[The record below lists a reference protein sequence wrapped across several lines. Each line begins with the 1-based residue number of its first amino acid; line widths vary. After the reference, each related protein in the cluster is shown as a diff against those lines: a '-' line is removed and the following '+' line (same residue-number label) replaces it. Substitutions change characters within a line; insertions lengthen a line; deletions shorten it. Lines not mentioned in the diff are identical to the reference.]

1 MIQKKVILSTS
12 HIEPLKHLNSSLQAK
27 DFEVIVANDG
37 EDAQKKIK
45 EYNPNLV
52 ILDYQMPKINGIKL
66 LSIIKEEDSKL
77 PVIMVSGQISTNA
90 AIEAMKLGAYDYIVP
105 PFDIPRIID
114 IIETAIASSYINEQ
128 EINISPSLMAVDT
141 VYDSDTIIG
150 NSCEMLE
157 IYKMIGQVAQS
168 EAPILIQ
175 GESGTGKELVARS
188 IYYHSLRKNN
198 IFLAVNCA
206 AIPEHLLESELFGHE
221 KGAFTGAISRKI
233 GKFEQCSKG
242 TIFLDEIG
250 DMALSAQSKMLRVL
264 QDQVFERVGGHES
277 LKVDVR
283 VIAATNKSLI
293 NEVKEGS
300 FRMDLFYRLKVISF
314 YLPALKERRED
325 IGLLAD
331 YFLLKYRRKLKK
343 EINGIAHTAIM
354 RLTEYDWPGN
364 IRELENVIQ
373 SAIVLCKGD
382 VILPEHLPIGRDN
395 ITSEKTK
402 SVNNGF
408 SSEGQGDF
416 TDMFGKMLSP
426 IFDRIDD
433 PEKTDVAVR
442 LLDNME
448 KALIKLTLKKV
459 NNNQVKASRILNISR
474 NTLRS
479 KIEKYNIN

>member
-1 MIQKKVILSTS
+1 MIRNKIILCTS
-12 HIEPLKHLNSSLQAK
+12 KIEPLELLKPSLQAK
-27 DFEVIVANDG
+27 DFNIIMANDG
-37 EDAQKKIK
+37 EDAKNKIREFK
-45 EYNPNLV
+45 PDLAIV
-52 ILDYQMPKINGIKL
+52 DIHLPTINGIDFL
-66 LSIIKEEDSKL
+66 QQIKKDNSKL

-105 PFDIPRIID
+105 PFDIPRLVD
-114 IIETAIASSYINEQ
+114 IIKTAIEAASIKEKEIAIN
-128 EINISPSLMAVDT
+128 PSLLVADSI
-141 VYDSDTIIG
+141 YDSNTIIG

-168 EAPILIQ
+168 EAPVLIQ

-188 IYYHSLRKNN
+188 IYYHSLRNNN

-221 KGAFTGAISRKI
+221 KGAFTGALSKKI

-277 LKVDVR
+277 IKVDVR
-283 VIAATNKSLI
+283 VIAATNKSLV
-293 NEVKEGS
+293 NAVKEGS
-300 FRMDLFYRLKVISF
+300 FRVDLFYRLKVISF
-314 YLPALKERRED
+314 YLPALRERRED

-382 VILPEHLPIGRDN
+382 IILPEHLPIGKEDGLG
-395 ITSEKTK
+395 KPK
-402 SVNNGF
+402 SI
-408 SSEGQGDF
+408 GDF
-416 TDMFGKMLSP
+416 KGEIEEDFTIMFEKILSP
-426 IFDRIDD
+426 IFDKIDD
-433 PEKTDVAVR
+433 PEKSDVPVR
-442 LLDNME
+442 LLENME
-448 KALIKLTLKKV
+448 KALIKLTLRKV
-459 NNNQVKASRILNISR
+459 NNNQVKASRMLDISR

-479 KIEKYNIN
+479 KIEKYGIN